1 MNFRKIIIGGLVML
15 FMIISS
21 VACSSAKEVEE
32 RKNYMIPKKS
42 EMVRNSRYKEAE
54 KRKLN
59 KHKSQNR
66 KKKSLF

>member
-1 MNFRKIIIGGLVML
+1 MNFRKFIIGGLVLL

-21 VACSSAKEVEE
+21 VACSLAKEVEE

-42 EMVRNSRYKEAE
+42 EMMRNSRYKESE
-54 KRKLN
+54 KRKVN
-59 KHKSQNR
+59 KQKSRNK